1 MPLARLLGMLTS
13 FRLPSRNHLLCA
25 IVALPMLVTACSGVD
40 GNGEPVDSQNDQI
53 ISENG
58 NDKIAFEFFVAK
70 GLSHVQAAGIVG
82 NLDQESGM
90 NPTISQYGGGP
101 GRGIAQWSA
110 GGRWDSSYHDNVAWY
125 AANHGASRYSLT
137 LQLEFIWYE
146 LTSLGYGYS
155 KLRAATTIDE
165 AVAAFQD
172 YYEICGVCDSS
183 NRIAHAQ
190 AALNDFGGGGG
201 GGGPAPDACSEP
213 HGFCTETLQCLN
225 GHWIIRQD
233 DPYAC
238 NGYDNVQE
246 ACHVGNGYCTATL
259 QCENGH
265 WVPRKSDPYACTSGP
280 G

>member
-1 MPLARLLGMLTS
+1 
-13 FRLPSRNHLLCA
+13 
-25 IVALPMLVTACSGVD
+25 
-40 GNGEPVDSQNDQI
+40 
-53 ISENG
+53 
-58 NDKIAFEFFVAK
+58 
-70 GLSHVQAAGIVG
+70 
-82 NLDQESGM
+82 
-90 NPTISQYGGGP
+90 
-101 GRGIAQWSA
+101 
-110 GGRWDSSYHDNVAWY
+110 SYHDNVKWY
-125 AANHGASRYSLT
+125 ASTHGASIYSLN

-146 LTSLGYGYS
+146 LTDVGYGYS
-155 KLRAATTIDE
+155 ALKAATTVSA

-172 YYEICGVCDSS
+172 RYEICGQCDSS
-183 NRIAHAQ
+183 NRIAHAE
-190 AALNDFGGGGG
+190 AAMKAFGGGSSST
-201 GGGPAPDACSEP
+201 ADACSEP

-265 WVPRKSDPYACTSGP
+265 WVPRTSDPYACTSGP